1 MVKKVSED
9 QVSQVMRDLVNRRWR
24 KTGKKERSELG
35 KKAAQARWG
44 TKRKEGKQWSAPQK

>member
-9 QVSQVMRDLVNRRWR
+9 QDSQVMRDLENRRWR